1 MGYIYLIT
9 NKIDNKQYVGQ
20 TIGKDINKRWG
31 AYYNVRKNQI
41 GLYFYNALE
50 KYRPENFKFEI
61 ICICFDSD
69 CNKYEEE
76 YIKKFNTLSPNG
88 YNLREGGKNSKQHA
102 DSIEKRRIAIKGR
115 PMKEEF
121 IRRGKD
127 NPMFGKNLSEEH
139 KEKLCKGYTPERRKM
154 LSLVMKERWKSGS
167 CIEMSKRSLDGL
179 KLGNEKIKKKVN
191 CYSLD
196 GNLIATYYS
205 ITEASKAV
213 NGSHSTISNCCN
225 GNISYKTC
233 KGFLWKFQIGNTL
246 PEQKIEGLKK
256 PLVIKKDKVKVNC
269 YSLENKLIATYDSIY
284 SAAKNTDSS
293 PKIISMCCNNK
304 RKTHNKFIWKIA
316 N

>member
-20 TIGKDINKRWG
+20 TIGKDIYNRWRD
-31 AYYNVRKNQI
+31 YYNVRKNQI

-69 CNKYEEE
+69 CNIYEED

-139 KEKLCKGYTPERRKM
+139 KEKLRKGYTPERRKT
-154 LSLVMKERWKSGS
+154 LSLVMKERWKSGGN
-167 CIEMSKRSLDGL
+167 IEMLKRNLDGL
-179 KLGNEKIKKKVN
+179 KLGNENSIKKIKKKVN

-196 GNLIATYYS
+196 GNLIATYNS
-205 ITEASKAV
+205 ITDASIDLNIHYTSITK
-213 NGSHSTISNCCN
+213 CCSDKYIN
-225 GNISYKTC
+225 KTS
-233 KGFLWKFQIGNTL
+233 KGFILKF
-246 PEQKIEGLKK
+246 
-256 PLVIKKDKVKVNC
+256 V
-269 YSLENKLIATYDSIY
+269 
-284 SAAKNTDSS
+284 
-293 PKIISMCCNNK
+293 
-304 RKTHNKFIWKIA
+304 
-316 N
+316 